1 LSVTARTATAAALA
15 FAVVLCGSVREARAD
30 YLFIPFIGGTFA
42 GQTAFLTGRL
52 EDLTGQRE
60 AGGSQRPTFGG
71 SVGWLS
77 SGLLGIEGDFSYTP
91 GMFQRDTELSLP
103 GFIYDSSVIT
113 LSGNVIV
120 AVPRG
125 VTGYSLRPYLV
136 GGAGLIHSWF
146 NYDEVFPTI
155 DDDSLGFNVGGGA
168 IGFLTPRTG
177 VRFELRHFRTFDREP
192 NEASLEVLPRLSFW
206 RFTVGV
212 VIRR

>member
-1 LSVTARTATAAALA
+1 
-15 FAVVLCGSVREARAD
+15 
-30 YLFIPFIGGTFA
+30 
-42 GQTAFLTGRL
+42 
-52 EDLTGQRE
+52 
-60 AGGSQRPTFGG
+60 
-71 SVGWLS
+71 
-77 SGLLGIEGDFSYTP
+77 
-91 GMFQRDTELSLP
+91 
-103 GFIYDSSVIT
+103 
-113 LSGNVIV
+113 
-120 AVPRG
+120 